1 MDEDGARADA
11 AGEGGTSGPLSHAER
26 ASTVPTPHATQTAPT
41 GLQKRMWAREFLTL
55 DYVEWDFMDQNAQ
68 KPCAKLMA

>member
-1 MDEDGARADA
+1 MRHR
-11 AGEGGTSGPLSHAER
+11 PL
-26 ASTVPTPHATQTAPT
+26 
-41 GLQKRMWAREFLTL
+41 GLQQRMWAREFLTL